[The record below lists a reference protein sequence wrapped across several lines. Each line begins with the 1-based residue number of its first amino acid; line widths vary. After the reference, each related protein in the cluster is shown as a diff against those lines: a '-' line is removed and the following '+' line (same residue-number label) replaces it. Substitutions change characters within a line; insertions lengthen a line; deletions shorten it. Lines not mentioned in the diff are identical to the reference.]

1 VLDKRWR
8 LQVALCTGR
17 HADNQQYLC
26 AAFSSHHSSL
36 LTSSLQLV
44 PCLFLVLFPVNI
56 FQTHLIFLHSP
67 FLEDPEGGGLDAVG
81 GPGGVAALVA
91 DGDGEAA
98 EVCPHEV
105 DDPALLALDVQ
116 RGALAPVL
124 GPPLRTWSW
133 VFH

>member
-1 VLDKRWR
+1 MCCFQLPSFV
-8 LQVALCTGR
+8 TP
-17 HADNQQYLC
+17 N
-26 AAFSSHHSSL
+26 SSWSP
-36 LTSSLQLV
+36 V
-44 PCLFLVLFPVNI
+44 FLFLVLHPVNI
-56 FQTHLIFLHSP
+56 FQTHQIFLHSP
-67 FLEDPEGGGLDAVG
+67 FLEDPKGGGLDAVG

-91 DGDGEAA
+91 DRDGEPA

-133 VFH
+133 GFH

>member
-1 VLDKRWR
+1 MCCFQLPSFVTPHWTFSR
-8 LQVALCTGR
+8 LV
-17 HADNQQYLC
+17 
-26 AAFSSHHSSL
+26 SSKY
-36 LTSSLQLV
+36 
-44 PCLFLVLFPVNI
+44 
-56 FQTHLIFLHSP
+56 FQTHQIFLHSP

-91 DGDGEAA
+91 DRDGEAA

-133 VFH
+133 GFH